1 MIIDLSTLDTLDIAK
16 QLIGHVLVYDGLSV
30 FINEPEAYT
39 EDDPASHSYG
49 GRRTNRNR
57 PMFLEAGTIYI
68 YKIYGIH
75 RCLNIVTGPKN
86 IGEAIL
92 IRSIVP
98 VMGINEMIKNRN
110 KLTNITNGPSK
121 LCQALDIQ
129 IDLNGSLLGESIS
142 IQSGVDVSKHIIK
155 TPRIGISQGKE
166 KLWRF
171 FCDAKHF
178 QA

>member
-1 MIIDLSTLDTLDIAK
+1 MIINLLTLDTLDIAK
-16 QLIGHVLVYDGLSV
+16 QLIGHILVYNGLSG
-30 FINEPEAYT
+30 FINETEAYT
-39 EDDPASHSYG
+39 ENDPASHSYL
-49 GRRTNRNR
+49 GRRTNRNQ
-57 PMFLEAGTIYI
+57 PMFLAAGTIYI
-68 YKIYGIH
+68 YKIYGIY
-75 RCLNIVTGPKN
+75 RCLNIVTGPTN

-98 VMGINEMIKNRN
+98 ITGINQMIKNRN
-110 KLTNITNGPSK
+110 KLTNIANGPSK

-142 IQSGVDVSKHIIK
+142 IESGVNVSKHIIK

-171 FCDAKHF
+171 YCDVKHF
-178 QA
+178 QT